1 MSPRISPGSS
11 EVVPVP
17 ARGEVVPVPARGEV
31 VPVPAYHPE
40 SLTGRGT
47 VHRILIVEDQ
57 REVSRLLR
65 STLETLEVELE
76 VVEIPSGEE
85 AILYS
90 SRNKVDLLVSDYRL
104 AGMSGI
110 ELMRKVQKNQPQ
122 AKIILVTGQTDPK
135 IRKEV
140 AEAGA
145 DAFFIKPVPMADFL
159 DAVERHLNFVETI
172 LPPEPIAADDTEI
185 QRGLPDLLAGLRQE
199 LAATAVLL
207 LNDTGRILARAGDL
221 AGGLGHDNEVALISS
236 LLSIHSAGLKVSRLI
251 GQKIASRR
259 WYIIE
264 GGKYDLVF
272 APVGLTHAMLVIGKG
287 IRWTEGYQ
295 GLKTVDIFSAARK
308 NIEQVIGETAQGT
321 SATQPKALTTPLPR
335 ARTGTT
341 EVVEQSM
348 KELAALFKD
357 AKKKLKPVEVNEF
370 WNKAADKH
378 KAPSKPD
385 MLSYEQAKQ
394 LGLGPAE
401 GDES

>member
-1 MSPRISPGSS
+1 MSPQ
-11 EVVPVP
+11 
-17 ARGEVVPVPARGEV
+17 
-31 VPVPAYHPE
+31 
-40 SLTGRGT
+40 
-47 VHRILIVEDQ
+47 RILIVEDQ

-135 IRKEV
+135 IRVVVPVPARGKEV

-159 DAVERHLNFVETI
+159 DAVERHLNLVETI

-236 LLSIHSAGLKVSRLI
+236 LLSIHSAGKKVSRLI

-272 APVGLTHAMLVIGKG
+272 ALFGLTHAMLVIGKG

-321 SATQPKALTTPLPR
+321 SATQEPLTTPLPR

-348 KELAALFKD
+348 KELAPLFKD
-357 AKKKLKPVEVNEF
+357 AKKKLKPAEVNEF